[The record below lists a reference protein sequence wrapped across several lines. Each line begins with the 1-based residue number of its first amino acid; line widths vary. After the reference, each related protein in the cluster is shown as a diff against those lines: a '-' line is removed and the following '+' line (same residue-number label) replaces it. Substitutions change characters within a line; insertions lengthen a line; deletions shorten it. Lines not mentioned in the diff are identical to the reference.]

1 MGDGRELTGP
11 VDLNPESWGAW
22 RHHIL
27 KEIKRLGERQEA
39 LNTTLTKIHIELAM
53 LKVKSG
59 IWGLIGGAIPVIIG
73 LVFFVLKI
81 WTKAE

>member
-11 VDLNPESWGAW
+11 VDLDPESWGAW

-27 KEIKRLGERQEA
+27 KEIKRLAERQEA
-39 LNTTLTKIHIELAM
+39 FNTTQTKIHIELAM

-73 LVFFVLKI
+73 LIFFVLKI